1 MSSMADTEDAVSAHY
16 TRGDLGRRILDGLRA
31 CGANM
36 DSLQPEDLAGIDQ
49 FHVQGRAATLGLAK
63 LAGIQPGWQVLDVG
77 GGIGG
82 PARTLAATLRC
93 QVTVLDVTEELV
105 RVGAMLSQRMD
116 LAGLV
121 HFRHGSALNLPFP
134 DEKFDIVWTQHSTMN
149 IQDKERLYVQARRVL
164 RPNGRLA
171 LHEIVAGP
179 VQPVLYPAPWSA
191 DGSMSFLLPQT
202 ELRALIARSSFRELA
217 WEDVTET
224 SLAWFKRVAPPAFR
238 NGNLPPLGM
247 HLLLGQ
253 QAAPAVR
260 GQVQNIEERR
270 VEVVQAVFER
280 L

>member
-1 MSSMADTEDAVSAHY
+1 
-16 TRGDLGRRILDGLRA
+16 
-31 CGANM
+31 
-36 DSLQPEDLAGIDQ
+36 
-49 FHVQGRAATLGLAK
+49 
-63 LAGIQPGWQVLDVG
+63 
-77 GGIGG
+77 
-82 PARTLAATLRC
+82 
-93 QVTVLDVTEELV
+93 
-105 RVGAMLSQRMD
+105 
-116 LAGLV
+116 
-121 HFRHGSALNLPFP
+121 
-134 DEKFDIVWTQHSTMN
+134 
-149 IQDKERLYVQARRVL
+149 LYVQARRVL